1 MISWISS
8 PQAFIKYLKE
18 FADKNNIDSSKFPKG
33 PQAISRRLNK
43 IKSNLRDGLGIEVIV
58 GRITSGK
65 GNKKQLNTAIIK
77 IRKIPPIPP
86 VSPVS
91 KNDEENEGN
100 NTGDNENTGDNI
112 SNDNKIPPVTKD
124 QNHAQNTN
132 DIDKNGGIGDTG
144 GIFKSLSKVEAL
156 DKKKISDKSEFIKQH
171 QQQQSSYKC
180 YYCDE
185 EFSTEQEHLR
195 HSINLHPG
203 KIAQPQ
209 DKGLFDI
216 MGIKPKGN
224 VWE

>member
-144 GIFKSLSKVEAL
+144 DIFKSLSIVGPL
-156 DKKKISDKSEFIKQH
+156 DKKKISDKSESINQY